1 MFYQLRSFTKKHFRV
16 IFYLW
21 IFLGLVFAQLVGKTY
36 LSYKDNHTSL
46 ENQSENINVLMTA
59 QVYNLYEKM
68 EYTLDFI
75 KSIIEKEKIWERK
88 KLESYLIKFQETHKE
103 IQTLKIFDKNGNY
116 FADTLPTL
124 SKANVSDREYFQ
136 DHAKNPLRKFIISG
150 PLLSKSTGEYVI
162 VFSERLNN
170 TDGSFKGLA
179 VITLRASYFKKVFE
193 ETKIGKLGSIVLI
206 YDDSTIVARVP
217 WRDDVAAK
225 RYTLPLEVKEALE
238 KNKNAGF
245 FTTQSPVDHE
255 KRFYSYKR
263 IGNTPYLLHVGL
275 SYSEFFK
282 EWRRSAMADF
292 TFFLFVAVFSHL
304 LTIVYCLSLEK
315 IEFQKMN
322 IFRTSKMTTLGE
334 MSSQLAH
341 EINNPLTI
349 IRSSAYTLK
358 KVITA
363 DELNKEKAIEYLNK
377 IDTTTTRITKIIAGL
392 RAFSRSGDNDPFE
405 MQNMSKIIQD
415 ISELSSHRLKMTSV
429 QLNIVDFTDF
439 TFECRASQIEQV
451 LLNLLNNSIDSIADL
466 PEKWIR
472 IEIQL
477 QKENF
482 TLKFT
487 DSGNGIPQQIAE
499 RIMEPFFTTKA
510 VGKGTGLGLSI
521 SKGLIES
528 HRGQLTYNNKS
539 KNTEFLIQ
547 LPLKQ
552 SSANSSKKVS

>member
-1 MFYQLRSFTKKHFRV
+1 MFIQLRSFTKKHFKI

-21 IFLGLVFAQLVGKTY
+21 IFLGLVFMQLVGKTY
-36 LSYKDNHTSL
+36 LSYKDNHASL

-59 QVYNLYEKM
+59 QVYNLFEKM
-68 EYTLDFI
+68 EYTLGFI
-75 KSIIEKEKIWERK
+75 KSIIEKEKIWERE
-88 KLESYLIKFQETHKE
+88 KLESYLRKFQETHKE
-103 IQTLKIFDKNGNY
+103 IQTLKIIDSKGNY
-116 FADTLPTL
+116 FADTLPSL
-124 SKANVSDREYFQ
+124 SKANLTDREYFQ
-136 DHAKNPLRKFIISG
+136 EHAKNPLSRYIISG
-150 PLLSKSTGEYVI
+150 PLLSKSTNEYVI

-170 TDGSFKGLA
+170 SDGSFKGLA
-179 VITLRASYFKKVFE
+179 VITLRTSYFKKVFE

-206 YDDSTIVARVP
+206 YDDSTIVARIP
-217 WRDDVAAK
+217 WRDDVVAK
-225 RYTLPLEVKEALE
+225 RYILPTEVVNALAS
-238 KNKNAGF
+238 NKSSGYF
-245 FTTQSPVDHE
+245 DTESPVDQE
-255 KRFYSYKR
+255 RRYYSYKR
-263 IGNTPYLLHVGL
+263 IGNTPYILHVGL

-282 EWRRSAMADF
+282 EWRRSAMADL
-292 TFFLFVAVFSHL
+292 TFFLFVAVFSHF

-349 IRSSAYTLK
+349 IRSSSYTLK

-392 RAFSRSGDNDPFE
+392 RAFSRSGDNDPYE

-429 QLNIVDFTDF
+429 QLNIIEFTDF

-466 PEKWIR
+466 PEKWIK
-472 IEIQL
+472 IEVQL
-477 QKENF
+477 RAEDF
-482 TLKFT
+482 ILKFT
-487 DSGNGIPQQIAE
+487 DSGNGIPHHIAE

-528 HRGQLTYNNKS
+528 HHGQLSYNSKS
-539 KNTEFLIQ
+539 KNTEFTIQ

-552 SSANSSKKVS
+552 RTTKSSQKVG